1 MLKTFTWV
9 GFIHN
14 NFGLY
19 QIFFEATKTGIQDID
34 YEQEGV
40 LYACSECDY
49 KASYNENLLK
59 HFKAK
64 HEAVKL

>member
-1 MLKTFTWV
+1 MAFTRFSLK
-9 GFIHN
+9 
-14 NFGLY
+14 LP
-19 QIFFEATKTGIQDID
+19 KTGIQDID

-49 KASYNENLLK
+49 KASYNENVLK

-64 HEAVKL
+64 HEGVKYACSKCDY